1 MEGRP
6 GTMSSKKQIR
16 VRGKPV
22 GQAAAA
28 MDPASGPFQTVVRKS
43 PHELTFTLSPTHVSY
58 ANTLRRAMLTLVE
71 SVGFRADIDE
81 NGSTTDVK
89 ILKNSTPMSNEM
101 LAHRIGLLPIHIEN
115 PLTFDSAEYSFRIA
129 VKNEDATPRDICA
142 SDIQVQRKGKDEE
155 EATTLPSKEFF
166 HPDPLTHDTALLLV
180 LKGKHG
186 TQAGEELVCEMK
198 ASVGTGRE
206 NARFIPVSQCSYG
219 YTLDT
224 NPERM
229 KKTFQD
235 WLSSHKKVAL
245 SELEANAERK
255 GELEREFKTMEI
267 ARCFLQNEKGEPISF
282 DFTVE
287 SKGVLSCDYVVARA
301 LDILQAKLLKYGG
314 LDSGDLPETVEIH
327 PADAR
332 MRGYDFLFKGED
344 HTLGNLLQTYM
355 EQNMMAD
362 GELTFVGYKVPH
374 PLRDEMVL
382 RLGIKSEDRTQ
393 VPARQMVAKAAR
405 DCAQMFR
412 TWRSSWELQK
422 K

>member
-1 MEGRP
+1 
-6 GTMSSKKQIR
+6 
-16 VRGKPV
+16 
-22 GQAAAA
+22 
-28 MDPASGPFQTVVRKS
+28 
-43 PHELTFTLSPTHVSY
+43 
-58 ANTLRRAMLTLVE
+58 
-71 SVGFRADIDE
+71 
-81 NGSTTDVK
+81 
-89 ILKNSTPMSNEM
+89 
-101 LAHRIGLLPIHIEN
+101 
-115 PLTFDSAEYSFRIA
+115 
-129 VKNEDATPRDICA
+129 
-142 SDIQVQRKGKDEE
+142 
-155 EATTLPSKEFF
+155 
-166 HPDPLTHDTALLLV
+166 
-180 LKGKHG
+180 
-186 TQAGEELVCEMK
+186 
-198 ASVGTGRE
+198 
-206 NARFIPVSQCSYG
+206 
-219 YTLDT
+219 
-224 NPERM
+224 
-229 KKTFQD
+229 
-235 WLSSHKKVAL
+235 
-245 SELEANAERK
+245 
-255 GELEREFKTMEI
+255 MEI